1 VSGPDPVPFVA
12 VPDALVPMLD
22 TLARLTAPNVP
33 RLALVGGLAVNL
45 RLAVG
50 GDAHRATR
58 DIDIVAGEDL
68 PSVIDVLG
76 AEHEADREQ
85 TVVIEGFEVDVIS
98 TLPIGPEELDGLD
111 ESRRLFVLGHRWAFD
126 TATPMQLGSRGPDPT
141 AVEIPVATPAG
152 LVAAKCHAVGFARE
166 VRRATKHGGD
176 LYDVF
181 RLIEVFDADGS
192 LGAELAEAPHGLGQ
206 MVSAVLTHEIL
217 SNPGRAMHQMS
228 IASLD
233 VLTVEQVTDALEPF
247 VAAISS

>member
-1 VSGPDPVPFVA
+1 
-12 VPDALVPMLD
+12 MLD

-45 RLAVG
+45 RLTVG

-76 AEHEADREQ
+76 ADHEADREQ
-85 TVVIEGFEVDVIS
+85 TVVIEGFDVDVIS
-98 TLPIGPEELDGLD
+98 TLPIGADELDGLD
-111 ESRRLFVLGHRWAFD
+111 ESRRLFVLGHRWAFE
-126 TATPMQLGSRGPDPT
+126 TATPMQLGSRGPDSK

-152 LVAAKCHAVGFARE
+152 LVAAKCHAVGFARA

-192 LGAELAEAPHGLGQ
+192 LGTELAAAPNGLGP
-206 MVSAVLTHEIL
+206 MISAVLTQEIL
-217 SNPGRAMHQMS
+217 TNPARAMHQMS

-233 VLTVEQVTDALEPF
+233 LLAVDQVTDAVGPF
-247 VAAISS
+247 VAALAG